1 MWLCLKTSHDFW
13 RILNLP
19 QAPKRLN
26 HPLIAYFIGFIFM
39 VLTLVILLG
48 VVYHLTISHHGP
60 GLLRPLLARHEEA
73 TKSEILDEARRNA
86 EFEQHRHF
94 HNVAPEYPQLPEN
107 LRSVCFI
114 CHSDLPHRKNKRIRS
129 LMNVHTQFFVC
140 ETCHIK
146 ERPGTTIDY
155 QWYSPLEDY
164 PQGPFYGTSYDKDTG
179 FLSPGKDQISRIAPY
194 FKSEKTGQLQMAVQ
208 LQDAPLARDF
218 MKVRDKLSPE
228 QREGIK
234 NKFHEN
240 IKPKGHECL
249 KCHSEDGILDFKK
262 LGFSETRT
270 ANLKE
275 LGVVGMIAKYESFY
289 LPELF
294 PETESQDQPE
304 KK

>member
-1 MWLCLKTSHDFW
+1 MPGA
-13 RILNLP
+13 P
-19 QAPKRLN
+19 QRLN
-26 HPLIAYFIGFIFM
+26 HPVIAYFIGFIFV

-48 VVYHLTISHHGP
+48 VVHHLTISHHGP
-60 GLLRPLLARHEEA
+60 GLLRPLLARHQE
-73 TKSEILDEARRNA
+73 TVKSDILDEARRHQ

-94 HNVAPEYPQLPEN
+94 HRVAAEYPQPPEN
-107 LRSVCFI
+107 MRPVCSI
-114 CHSDLPHRKNKRIRS
+114 CHSDLPHRKNKRIRA
-129 LMNVHTQFFVC
+129 LMNIHTQFFVC

-146 ERPGTTIDY
+146 ERPGATIVY

-164 PQGPFYGTSYDKDTG
+164 PQGPFYGTSYDLDTG
-179 FLSPGKDQISRIAPY
+179 FLSPGEDQIARIAPY
-194 FKSEKTGQLQMAVQ
+194 FKSENTDRLQVAVQ

-218 MKVRDKLSPE
+218 VKVRDKLSPE

-249 KCHSEDGILDFKK
+249 KCHREESILDFNK

-270 ANLKE
+270 ANLKN
-275 LGVVGMIAKYESFY
+275 LNVVGMIAKYESFY

-294 PETESQDQPE
+294 PETESQAPPTKADE
-304 KK
+304 